1 MIETK
6 PRDSRSLKK
15 EIMFDLFKKKSKK
28 EQLQKKYEKLQ
39 KESFELS
46 RVDRK
51 LGDEKAAEAEKVM
64 QEILSLPE

>member
-1 MIETK
+1 
-6 PRDSRSLKK
+6 
-15 EIMFDLFKKKSKK
+15 MFGLFKKKSKR
-28 EQLQKKYEKLQ
+28 EQLQKQYEKLQ

-64 QEILSLPE
+64 QEILALPK